1 MTCVNESLKFPGWRL
16 DKTDTQQSIE
26 TKITAK
32 GEELGTRSR
41 SHPLLGNTLDL
52 WEVTNQDEIM
62 CKDCC
67 GSAKQHD

>member
-32 GEELGTRSR
+32 GEELEADRIR
-41 SHPLLGNTLDL
+41 CWEIL
-52 WEVTNQDEIM
+52 WIYGKWPT
-62 CKDCC
+62 KT
-67 GSAKQHD
+67 K

>member
-32 GEELGTRSR
+32 GEELEADR
-41 SHPLLGNTLDL
+41 HPLFGNTLDL
-52 WEVTNQDEIM
+52 WEVTKQDEIM

-67 GSAKQHD
+67 GSAEQHD